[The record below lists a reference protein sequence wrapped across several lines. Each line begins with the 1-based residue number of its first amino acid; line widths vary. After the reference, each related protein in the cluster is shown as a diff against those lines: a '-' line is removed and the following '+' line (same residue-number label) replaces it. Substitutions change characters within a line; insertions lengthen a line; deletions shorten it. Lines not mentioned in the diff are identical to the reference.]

1 MKETKALL
9 SLRSLLRNM
18 VILASWAS
26 SDLNKGLDE
35 MMTGKL
41 KELLDSQIAGLLT
54 RIDEEMG
61 SLQSEDQTG
70 QIQEADEENSYQE
83 E

>member
-1 MKETKALL
+1 MKETKALP

>member
-1 MKETKALL
+1 
-9 SLRSLLRNM
+9 M